1 LPGETAVEVPEAD
14 ADHDRAR
21 DAYEPG
27 PCGPGKQRARGLARP
42 LVLRAAATLAD
53 QELHGRVRERRV
65 DQAAADRAGALRPLL
80 RVLARCRPR
89 LDEPPDRVRR
99 EPDREQ
105 DQHHDAEAL
114 AGQRVQRALT
124 ATIAKETP
132 FATRPARASH
142 AYQPLPLRPRCRA
155 SSAGCRSRCSTV
167 VIQEATEKW
176 APELLR
182 NDRTRRFPA
191 G

>member
-65 DQAAADRAGALRPLL
+65 DQAAANRAGALRPLL
-80 RVLARCRPR
+80 RVLARCRPC

-99 EPDREQ
+99 EADREL
-105 DQHHDAEAL
+105 DREHGDDREGAALRDEAG
-114 AGQRVQRALT
+114 AREPRV
-124 ATIAKETP
+124 
-132 FATRPARASH
+132 PAAPAAAPLPCLLGRLS
-142 AYQPLPLRPRCRA
+142 QPLFD
-155 SSAGCRSRCSTV
+155 G
-167 VIQEATEKW
+167 
-176 APELLR
+176 
-182 NDRTRRFPA
+182 
-191 G
+191 